1 MELTKAKK
9 YTRCKEL
16 LQLFYDAKDKVTE
29 AKAQSENTSA
39 ANKMFAK
46 DSVESYALQA
56 VLAEERTK
64 KLETQLKRMFQ
75 DKGKTA
81 LYSQMMRVRQ
91 LERSRRLQAAKA
103 AAKRK
108 KRIADLYFFISYN
121 SRRSRCNCINDWVCC
136 YKNKL
141 RGLYEF
147 IRLLLDRSAKRNYTS
162 LV

>member
-1 MELTKAKK
+1 MQGTIAA
-9 YTRCKEL
+9 
-16 LQLFYDAKDKVTE
+16 FYDAKDKVTE

-108 KRIADLYFFISYN
+108 KRIADLTFLLVITAVGVGVIALMIGFVVTKIS
-121 SRRSRCNCINDWVCC
+121 
-136 YKNKL
+136 
-141 RGLYEF
+141 
-147 IRLLLDRSAKRNYTS
+147 
-162 LV
+162 

>member
-1 MELTKAKK
+1 LIEISLAVAAAEKAFQLIK
-9 YTRCKEL
+9 YGVDKSKEIHEM
-16 LQLFYDAKDKVTE
+16 QGTIAAFYDAKDKVTE

-64 KLETQLKRMFQ
+64 KLEAQLKRMFQ

-108 KRIADLYFFISYN
+108 KRIADLTFLLVITAVGVGAIALMIGFVVTKIS
-121 SRRSRCNCINDWVCC
+121 
-136 YKNKL
+136 
-141 RGLYEF
+141 
-147 IRLLLDRSAKRNYTS
+147 
-162 LV
+162 

>member
-1 MELTKAKK
+1 MIEISLAVAAAEKAFQLIK
-9 YTRCKEL
+9 YGVDKSKEIHEM
-16 LQLFYDAKDKVTE
+16 QGTIAAFYDAKDKVT
-29 AKAQSENTSA
+29 KAQSENTSA

-64 KLETQLKRMFQ
+64 KLEAQLKRMFQ

-108 KRIADLYFFISYN
+108 KRIADLTFLLVITAVGVGAIALMIGFVVTKIS
-121 SRRSRCNCINDWVCC
+121 
-136 YKNKL
+136 
-141 RGLYEF
+141 
-147 IRLLLDRSAKRNYTS
+147 
-162 LV
+162 